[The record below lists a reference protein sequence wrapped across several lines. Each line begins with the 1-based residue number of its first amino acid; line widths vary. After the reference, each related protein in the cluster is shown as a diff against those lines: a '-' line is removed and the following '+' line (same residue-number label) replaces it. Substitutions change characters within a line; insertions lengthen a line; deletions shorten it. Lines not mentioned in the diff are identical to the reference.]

1 MTEEFHHLNDSYAQK
16 LQTGNKLKT
25 EEESEKG
32 AWCVRGVCM
41 FAWCCDSEIYSDGVS
56 IYLHVCVCVCGC
68 VCGENLCISEKQL
81 DRERPR
87 VKRVKETMRVRI
99 GTKRMCVCR
108 HKCVCSSE

>member
-1 MTEEFHHLNDSYAQK
+1 MCVCVWCVRGVCVVCSWCVH
-16 LQTGNKLKT
+16 GVCVVC
-25 EEESEKG
+25 

-56 IYLHVCVCVCGC
+56 IYLHVCVCVGGC
-68 VCGENLCISEKQL
+68 VCGENLCRSEKQL